1 MADEDRAM
9 GGASM
14 KTRIHKRILAALDE
28 CGGGFRLVMGT
39 RHIKLMSND
48 GRLVTVISRGRNRT
62 NEPGRDI
69 INKVAEIKRFAR
81 NYASREQTP
90 LCSNEPAREP
100 PGSKV
105 NLHQFP

>member
-1 MADEDRAM
+1 M

-69 INKVAEIKRFAR
+69 INKVAEIRRFAR
-81 NYASREQTP
+81 NYARATKHPCAPMSPLASRRE
-90 LCSNEPAREP
+90 AR
-100 PGSKV
+100 
-105 NLHQFP
+105 